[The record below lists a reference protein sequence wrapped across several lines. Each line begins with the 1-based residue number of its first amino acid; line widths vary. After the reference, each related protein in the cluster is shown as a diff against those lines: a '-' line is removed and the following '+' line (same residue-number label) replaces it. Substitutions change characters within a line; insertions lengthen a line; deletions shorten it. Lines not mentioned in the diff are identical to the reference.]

1 MVEIQ
6 NFQDTFEKCKRSCI
20 CAFSICITV
29 PLIITWLKRCSKNFW
44 KCNKNKIHFNK
55 LRVVIEKTLLK
66 CRILSHVWQQKYKS
80 GNAPVKDNCYIT
92 IYRGFTHEECS
103 LNYKIETPKVFV
115 EQNDNC
121 NSKNTVSFPI

>member
-1 MVEIQ
+1 M
-6 NFQDTFEKCKRSCI
+6 
-20 CAFSICITV
+20 
-29 PLIITWLKRCSKNFW
+29 
-44 KCNKNKIHFNK
+44 
-55 LRVVIEKTLLK
+55 IEKTLLK

-121 NSKNTVSFPI
+121 NSKNTVSFPILKKKKKKMKERKPYRVIGISRIQADGFKQESIMAGFNLHYIL